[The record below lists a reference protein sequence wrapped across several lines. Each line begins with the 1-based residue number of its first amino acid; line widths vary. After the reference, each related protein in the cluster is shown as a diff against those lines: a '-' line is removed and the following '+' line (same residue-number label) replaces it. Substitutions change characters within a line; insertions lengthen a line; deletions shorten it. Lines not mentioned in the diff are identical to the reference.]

1 MNENSSNVNFN
12 VRYVNTD
19 GNLNNNNLW
28 NVNSSGTVN
37 NNNPSYA
44 VRFVASIN
52 WGYIINDYI
61 RDNIET
67 NYCPLIRKANYK
79 IKIVKYIC

>member
-1 MNENSSNVNFN
+1 MNENSSNVDFN
-12 VRYVNTD
+12 VRNVNSD
-19 GNLNNNNLW
+19 GIFGNNNLW
-28 NVNSSGTVN
+28 NVNSDGNVN

-52 WGYIINDYI
+52 CGYITNGYI

-67 NYCPLIRKANYK
+67 NYCPLISMLI
-79 IKIVKYIC
+79 IK